1 MPKPVKIKKKKSFM
15 FTTKHHS
22 FLGVLGAILCIL
34 SLFTLCWCVYMS
46 FVNRGHIGNNFGA
59 VGFFAALVDVIGIIG
74 GFLALNERDI
84 HRWLPIASI
93 AGNSG
98 VLAVWVSIIILGLH
112 GV

>member
-1 MPKPVKIKKKKSFM
+1 M
-15 FTTKHHS
+15 
-22 FLGVLGAILCIL
+22 
-34 SLFTLCWCVYMS
+34 
-46 FVNRGHIGNNFGA
+46 
-59 VGFFAALVDVIGIIG
+59 GFFAALVDVIGIIG